1 MKEYDDLKY
10 QIESIMKH
18 PNQMKLTYSSPQV
31 KPTEVAFEQ
40 ALLVTTTRLLMYVD
54 EAENVNAGI
63 DDADEPGGEMYF
75 EF

>member
-1 MKEYDDLKY
+1 MKR
-10 QIESIMKH
+10 
-18 PNQMKLTYSSPQV
+18 TYSSPQV

-40 ALLVTTTRLLMYVD
+40 ALLVTTGRLLLELD
-54 EAENVNAGI
+54 EADNVNARI